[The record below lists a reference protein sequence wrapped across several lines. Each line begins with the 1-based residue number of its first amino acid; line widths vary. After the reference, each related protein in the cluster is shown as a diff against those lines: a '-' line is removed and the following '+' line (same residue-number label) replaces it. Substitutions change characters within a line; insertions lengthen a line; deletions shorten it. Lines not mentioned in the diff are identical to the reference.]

1 MSSPNNVIMNFKRDL
16 HGKKLAWV
24 KKRKF
29 SLRGRFFPFSFRL
42 CRGRDRV

>member
-1 MSSPNNVIMNFKRDL
+1 MSSPNNVIMKFKRDL

-29 SLRGRFFPFSFRL
+29 SLLRRIFPFGFRL
-42 CRGRDRV
+42 CRGRGWV